1 MVKTLVS
8 WIGGHDLNSI
18 GTEGLDR
25 GPVVSTLSA
34 QTFNRVELLYNYPE
48 DEVKPYLL
56 WLEKQTDIRINA
68 RHVKLSS
75 PVHFGEIYLSVN
87 GLLEKL
93 FDENDKQDLNILLS
107 PGTPAMLAIWV
118 LLGKTK
124 YKATFW
130 QSSREHGVEK
140 AVIPFDIAAEYIPTA
155 DKISSTT
162 ISRLAAAEVPVDAA
176 FDDIITN
183 NPLMAELKVQASV
196 LAKLDVPVMIYGESG
211 TGKELFATAIHNAG
225 NRSGNKFIPVN
236 CGAFPSELIDS
247 LLFGHKKG
255 AFTGATTDKAGYFE
269 QTDGG
274 TLFLDEF
281 GELDP
286 TVQVRLLRVLQ
297 NGRFTPVGGVKEI
310 EVDVRIITATN
321 KDLMLEVSEGRFR
334 EDLFYRVAVGVL
346 HLPPLRERQGD
357 ISLLSD
363 TLIRAIG
370 MADGQLKDKE
380 ISAEAKKIILKQ
392 SWSGNIRE
400 LQSTLLRAAL
410 WSQGSIITAANLE
423 RALFRMP
430 EKEMGVLGRD
440 ISQGIDIYEVLDEV
454 TKHYLER
461 AIEYTGDSKTKIAK
475 LLKIKNYQT
484 VDNWIKKYGIER

>member
-130 QSSREHGVEK
+130 QSSREKGVEK

-211 TGKELFATAIHNAG
+211 TGKELFATAIHNAS

-269 QTDGG
+269 QADGG

-286 TVQVRLLRVLQ
+286 AVQVRLLRVLQ

-370 MADGQLKDKE
+370 MADAQLKDKE

-440 ISQGIDIYEVLDEV
+440 IAQGIDIYEVLDEV

-461 AIEYTGDSKTKIAK
+461 AIEHTGDSKTKIAK

>member
-130 QSSREHGVEK
+130 QSSREQGVEK

-155 DKISSTT
+155 DNISSTT

-211 TGKELFATAIHNAG
+211 TGKELFATAIHNAS

-255 AFTGATTDKAGYFE
+255 AFTGATSDKAGYFE
-269 QTDGG
+269 QADGG

-286 TVQVRLLRVLQ
+286 AVQVRLLRVLQ

-370 MADGQLKDKE
+370 MADAQLKDKE

-440 ISQGIDIYEVLDEV
+440 IAQGIDIYEVLDEV